1 MPILCL
7 AAKNRRRKGTKG
19 SNTPWI
25 PATRKRRFAISAL
38 PKWALHSCLR
48 GDEQI
53 QNLCWQFDR
62 KLPTRKTHASR
73 AAKVFAVC
81 DARYDR
87 RNFKQDGKQK
97 NLLSLPAAREGF
109 I

>member
-1 MPILCL
+1 LPQRIGEEKASRGKPLETLC
-7 AAKNRRRKGTKG
+7 ARKND
-19 SNTPWI
+19 
-25 PATRKRRFAISAL
+25 
-38 PKWALHSCLR
+38 CLGR
-48 GDEQI
+48 QPCFCDVLQI
-53 QNLCWQFDR
+53 QTLRWQFDR
-62 KLPTRKTHASR
+62 KLPTGKTHASKK
-73 AAKVFAVC
+73 AKVFAVC